1 MVLCQGEPPR
11 RFVAVDLHFIFDLN
25 FVVVLHLSTFFIH
38 ICFRHHPSLVR
49 GLSWSFYTNFIL
61 SAQPIAERFATLSFS
76 TIPLSSYRERYSFGW
91 TFFTLCS
98 FTDILPAF
106 INASLGASSSSL
118 KFAGL
123 HTDDPRNKDLAHLFV
138 WFTVIQSLYS
148 ERFSFKFY
156 QILSWIACGESLI
169 YLPLNRF
176 ELISLVQS
184 HM

>member
-49 GLSWSFYTNFIL
+49 RLSWSFYTNFIL

-106 INASLGASSSSL
+106 INASLGAGRQFFLEVCWASYWWSSKHRPGPS
-118 KFAGL
+118 
-123 HTDDPRNKDLAHLFV
+123 V
-138 WFTVIQSLYS
+138 WLIHSNPVFIFRTIQ
-148 ERFSFKFY
+148 F
-156 QILSWIACGESLI
+156 
-169 YLPLNRF
+169 
-176 ELISLVQS
+176 
-184 HM
+184 